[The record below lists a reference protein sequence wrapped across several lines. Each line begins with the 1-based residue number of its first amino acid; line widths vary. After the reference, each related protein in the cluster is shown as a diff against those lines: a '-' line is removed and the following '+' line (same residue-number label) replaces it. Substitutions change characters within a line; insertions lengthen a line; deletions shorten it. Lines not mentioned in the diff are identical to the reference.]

1 MVNQEVTP
9 LSDNADSEE
18 PQIMVV
24 DDEESIVRFMKIA
37 LEDHGYKVTV
47 SAGLAGYPGDART
60 RESLIK
66 KADEALYQAKNM
78 GKNILCVCDGN

>member
-1 MVNQEVTP
+1 
-9 LSDNADSEE
+9 
-18 PQIMVV
+18 MVV

-66 KADEALYQAKNM
+66 WQTKPFIRQRIWAK
-78 GKNILCVCDGN
+78 ILCMYVIVNRNPLTNRTIIKKN

>member
-1 MVNQEVTP
+1 
-9 LSDNADSEE
+9 
-18 PQIMVV
+18 
-24 DDEESIVRFMKIA
+24 MKIA